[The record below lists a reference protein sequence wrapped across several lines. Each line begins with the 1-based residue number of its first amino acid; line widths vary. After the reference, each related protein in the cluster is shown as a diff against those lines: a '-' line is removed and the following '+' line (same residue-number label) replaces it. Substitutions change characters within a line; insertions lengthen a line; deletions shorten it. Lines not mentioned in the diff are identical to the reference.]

1 MDFSTRKITF
11 VGIAGAHYFM
21 SNSPPSESTG
31 VWKND
36 ELLCGNC
43 RGDLRGRK
51 GVLGSTTS
59 VDDCILLKSTAG
71 GGGVGISP
79 PEMLKEANLG
89 EKKRV
94 EPRCLCVP
102 PWAR

>member
-1 MDFSTRKITF
+1 MKNHLCGVCWCAGCLLAF
-11 VGIAGAHYFM
+11 V
-21 SNSPPSESTG
+21 SNSTPPRQSTG

-51 GVLGSTTS
+51 GELGSTTEAN
-59 VDDCILLKSTAG
+59 DCILLKSTAG
-71 GGGVGISP
+71 GGGVGISL

-89 EKKRV
+89 EKRA
-94 EPRCLCVP
+94 EPRSLACHPGLG
-102 PWAR
+102 